1 MKKTILLL
9 SLIVV
14 FGFLTRSYFWFY
26 GFSGYEGLGGLYG
39 QELFLS
45 SASDIVTSFDL
56 STDKNHIFIDRNRSE
71 IVSRFLYPLYLTP
84 IYIFRLNESTYIF
97 WLHHFFVA
105 FTIIFIFLSASQLEG
120 ANVGL
125 LGAFVYAC
133 HLHVAYWFNWLNFL
147 EPFHFQLSMF
157 MYFSLLCW
165 KRASGKHLFL
175 MAISGVMLIF
185 TRPEGMPI
193 AAVALLVL
201 VYSP

>member
-39 QELFLS
+39 QEFYLS

-56 STDKNHIFIDRNRSE
+56 STDKSHIFIERNRSE

-84 IYIFRLNESTYIF
+84 IYIFWLNASVYFF

-105 FTIIFIFLSASQLEG
+105 FTIIFIFLSASKIGGQVLDYW
-120 ANVGL
+120 AHSFMRVNCKLLTGL
-125 LGAFVYAC
+125 TGRIL
-133 HLHVAYWFNWLNFL
+133 LNRFT
-147 EPFHFQLSMF
+147 
-157 MYFSLLCW
+157 FS
-165 KRASGKHLFL
+165 
-175 MAISGVMLIF
+175 IF
-185 TRPEGMPI
+185 TAMITTE
-193 AAVALLVL
+193 AL
-201 VYSP
+201 P